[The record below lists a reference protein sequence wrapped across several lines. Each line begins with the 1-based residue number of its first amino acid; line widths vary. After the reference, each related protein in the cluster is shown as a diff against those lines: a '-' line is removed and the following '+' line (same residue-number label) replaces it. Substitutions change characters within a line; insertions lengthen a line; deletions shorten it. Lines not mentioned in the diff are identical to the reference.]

1 MIMWKYIKH
10 ERSKAMKKRVISL
23 FTVLLLA
30 LSLFGTTVFADA
42 YCLEASTDTAVC
54 IEDTDWKGSGKI
66 VFYPK
71 TLESNDETYPVV
83 VWANGTGCVT
93 SLYYD
98 LLRSFA
104 SAGYIVVADTTVMS
118 ADGKDQISAI
128 DYIAEKSAQPDS
140 ILYGRVNMEKIC
152 AAGHSQGGRSA
163 INAAAAD
170 SRISCVLSIAGSSFK
185 NEAKGVTCPAFF
197 MTGTADLMVLSSV
210 WVKPAYEAV
219 QGSAVYASLKGGIH
233 TTCIINHEKISG
245 YAIAWLDANLKG
257 SDEAAAVFAP
267 NGALANDKAWK
278 SFACK

>member
-1 MIMWKYIKH
+1 
-10 ERSKAMKKRVISL
+10 MKKRIISL
-23 FTVLLLA
+23 LIVLLLA
-30 LSLFGTTVFADA
+30 VSLFGTTVFADA
-42 YCLEASTDTAVC
+42 YRLEASTDTAVC

-128 DYIAEKSAQPDS
+128 DYISEKSAQPDS
-140 ILYGRVNMEKIC
+140 VLYGRVNMDKIC

-163 INAAAAD
+163 VNAAAAD

-233 TTCIINHEKISG
+233 TTCIINHEQISG

-257 SDEAAAVFAP
+257 SDEAAAAFAP

-278 SFACK
+278 GFACK

>member
-1 MIMWKYIKH
+1 
-10 ERSKAMKKRVISL
+10 MKKRILSL
-23 FTVLLLA
+23 FLALLLA
-30 LSLFGTTVFADA
+30 ASLLSSAAFADT
-42 YCLEASTDTAVC
+42 YCLDASSDTAVC

-71 TLESNDETYPVV
+71 ALETCDEVYPVV

-93 SLYYD
+93 GLYYD

-118 ADGKDQISAI
+118 ADGKDQIDAI
-128 DYIAEKSAQPDS
+128 DYIAAKNAQPDS
-140 ILYGRVNMEKIC
+140 VLYGRVNIAKTC

-163 INAAAAD
+163 LNAAAAD

-185 NEAKGVTCPAFF
+185 SEAKGVSCPAFF
-197 MTGTADLMVLSSV
+197 MTGTADLMVLSSL

-219 QGSAVYASLKGGIH
+219 QGRAVYASLKNGVH
-233 TTCIINHEKISG
+233 TTCIFSHEKISG
-245 YAIAWLDANLKG
+245 YAIAWLDANLK
-257 SDEAAAVFAP
+257 DNEASAAIFSP

>member
-1 MIMWKYIKH
+1 
-10 ERSKAMKKRVISL
+10 MKKRVISL
-23 FTVLLLA
+23 LIVLLLA
-30 LSLFGTTVFADA
+30 VSLFGTTVFADA
-42 YCLEASTDTAVC
+42 YRLEASTDTAVC

-128 DYIAEKSAQPDS
+128 DYISEKSAQPDS
-140 ILYGRVNMEKIC
+140 VLYGRVNMDKIC

-163 INAAAAD
+163 VNAAAAD
-170 SRISCVLSIAGSSFK
+170 SRISCVLSIAGSSYK

-233 TTCIINHEKISG
+233 TTCIINHEQISG

-278 SFACK
+278 GFACK